1 MDQNTVERA
10 IRPQKL
16 TVKNALFAGSDGG
29 AKHWAIMATLI
40 ETAKMCGVEPFAYL
54 RDILIRI
61 TTGHTINRI
70 GELAPWNYMPA
81 VRANTHDD
89 LGHPENPDAK
99 PIASS
104 LAETGSERN
113 VMAG

>member
-1 MDQNTVERA
+1 
-10 IRPQKL
+10 
-16 TVKNALFAGSDGG
+16 
-29 AKHWAIMATLI
+29 MATLI

-61 TTGHTINRI
+61 TNGHSIKRI
-70 GELAPWNYMPA
+70 DELTPWHYRPA
-81 VRANTHDD
+81 ARPNTDDD
-89 LGHPENPDAK
+89 LRHPENPDAK

-104 LAETGSERN
+104 LAETGPERN